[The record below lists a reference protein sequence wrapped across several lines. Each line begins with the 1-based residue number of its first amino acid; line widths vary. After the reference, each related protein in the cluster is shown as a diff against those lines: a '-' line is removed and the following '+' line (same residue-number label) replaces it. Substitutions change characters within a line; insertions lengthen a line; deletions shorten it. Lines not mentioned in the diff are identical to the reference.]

1 MVVIGLDPGSIEFGI
16 GILKSE
22 SGRIEYLHSR
32 CIKLRDR
39 VFETRMKY
47 LWEQMANVFS
57 SYPIDAA
64 AIEEGFLGKNVRSM
78 NVLSKV
84 RGVVLGFLI
93 QQGVSLTSYS
103 PRRVKQFVTQNGNAP
118 KAQVNRMVKI
128 LLAMRDAELSLD
140 ESDAL
145 AVAYCHLLH
154 KK

>member
-1 MVVIGLDPGSIEFGI
+1 MVVIGLDPGSIDFGI
-16 GILKSE
+16 GILKRE
-22 SGRIEYLHSR
+22 GGRIRYLHSSR
-32 CIKLRDR
+32 IRLRDR
-39 VFETRMKY
+39 EFESRMKN
-47 LWEQMANVFS
+47 LWNQMAAAFS
-57 SYPIDAA
+57 SYPIDHA

-93 QQGVSLTSYS
+93 HKGVPLTSYS
-103 PRRVKQFVTQNGNAP
+103 PRLVKQFVTNNGNAS

-128 LLAMRDAELSLD
+128 LLGIRDADLSLD

-154 KK
+154 HK